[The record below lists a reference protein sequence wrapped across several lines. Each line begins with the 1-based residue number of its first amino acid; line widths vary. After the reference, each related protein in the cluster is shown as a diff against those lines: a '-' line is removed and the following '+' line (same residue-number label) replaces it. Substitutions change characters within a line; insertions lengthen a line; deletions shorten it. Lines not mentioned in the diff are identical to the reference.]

1 MMALLRGLGVSR
13 DRTPLGAG
21 VSRPKIS
28 TVYIVEKADRGEG
41 AIFGG
46 VCYVHPMRFEFPV
59 STVPDGVASLD
70 WTNWLWQMRHS
81 LSTESDFAKVF
92 ELTEAEKQGLNE
104 GRKLFEVRTTPYYA
118 ALAATPDA
126 ILRGEHDPI
135 RRILMPRSEELHRG
149 AQAMLDPLGER
160 KNNPAPR
167 IVHRYP
173 DRALFLVTDF
183 CSVYC
188 RYCTRKH
195 FTGGEESFIR
205 GQDYEKA
212 LSYIRRA
219 TGLREIIL
227 SGGDPLTLSDE
238 RLERVLF
245 DIRKIEHIEIIR
257 VGTRMPVVCPM
268 RVTED
273 LVKILRQAKPVF
285 LMTHFNHPR
294 ELTAEAAHAIETFV
308 DHGVPV
314 FNQMVLLNGVNNDV
328 RIVQALSRRL
338 LFLRAKPYYMF
349 QCDPSIGTDHL
360 RTSVEESLEISR
372 ELWGRIS
379 GLAMPNLSLDIP
391 NGGGKASLVPNF
403 ELNEFR
409 TGTREE
415 GVSRVFEGWDGIRA
429 TYKSPPVS
437 QYMRPLDAE
446 FYEREWLELTSAKA
460 HVSSQ
465 MNSYGPTRLS
475 KGAVP
480 AALSNSK

>member
-1 MMALLRGLGVSR
+1 
-13 DRTPLGAG
+13 
-21 VSRPKIS
+21 
-28 TVYIVEKADRGEG
+28 
-41 AIFGG
+41 
-46 VCYVHPMRFEFPV
+46 
-59 STVPDGVASLD
+59 
-70 WTNWLWQMRHS
+70 
-81 LSTESDFAKVF
+81 
-92 ELTEAEKQGLNE
+92 
-104 GRKLFEVRTTPYYA
+104 
-118 ALAATPDA
+118 
-126 ILRGEHDPI
+126 
-135 RRILMPRSEELHRG
+135 MPRSEELHRG

-205 GQDYEKA
+205 NNDYEKA
-212 LSYIRRA
+212 LAYIKCA
-219 TGLREIIL
+219 TGLREVIL
-227 SGGDPLTLSDE
+227 SGGDPLTLSNE

-245 DIRKIEHIEIIR
+245 DLRKIEHVEIIR

-273 LVKILRQAKPVF
+273 LAKIFRQAKPVY

-294 ELTAEAAHAIETFV
+294 ELTAEAALAVETFV

-314 FNQMVLLNGVNNDV
+314 FNQMVLLNGVNNDA

-338 LFLRAKPYYMF
+338 LFLRAKPYYMS

-372 ELWGRIS
+372 ELWGKIS

-391 NGGGKASLVPNF
+391 DGGGKASLVPDF
-403 ELNEFR
+403 ELRELR
-409 TGTREE
+409 EGTREE
-415 GVSRVFEGWDGIRA
+415 GVARVYEGWDGVRA
-429 TYKSPPVS
+429 VYKSPPAS
-437 QYMRPLDAE
+437 QRLQPVDADL
-446 FYEREWLELTSAKA
+446 YEAEWQSLKNAKA
-460 HVSSQ
+460 VS
-465 MNSYGPTRLS
+465 GPQAHFFGDR
-475 KGAVP
+475 P
-480 AALSNSK
+480 IEI